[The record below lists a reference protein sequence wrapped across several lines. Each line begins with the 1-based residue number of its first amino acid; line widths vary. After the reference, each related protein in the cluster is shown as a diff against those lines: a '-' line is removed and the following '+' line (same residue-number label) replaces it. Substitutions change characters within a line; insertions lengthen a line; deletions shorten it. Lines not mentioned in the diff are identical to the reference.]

1 MKVLVIGS
9 GGREHAIVWKLA
21 QSRVV
26 DKIYCAPGNAGISQ
40 IAECVE
46 LENKNFSSLL
56 DFVKY
61 EWIDLTIVG
70 PEEPLAQGI
79 VDLFLKEG
87 RRIIGPTKDAARL
100 EGSKVFAKDF
110 MKRHKIPTAEYK
122 VFTSYTH
129 AEEYIRLK
137 GTPIVVKADGLAA
150 GKGVFVCQSYE
161 QAFEALRLI
170 MKEKVFG
177 SAGERVIVE
186 ECLQGQEVSY
196 LVFTDGKT
204 IVPMVTTKDY
214 KRLLDGNEGPNTGGM
229 GAVSPANVITPEL
242 ENLILKKIIKS
253 ALTGLNL
260 EGISYRGVLY
270 AGVMIVNDKPYVLEF
285 NCRFGDPETQ
295 VILPKLDTDIIDIFM
310 AISDQRLNKISIKW
324 KDELSL
330 CVVLASGGY
339 PESFRTG
346 LPISGLDMVKGLKDI
361 LVFHA
366 GTKFDETGRIVTDGG
381 RVLGITALGK
391 TLEEVRQ
398 KAYSAAELISFEGK
412 HYRKD
417 IGLNRRNEC
426 EDRICR
432 N

>member
-46 LENKNFSSLL
+46 LESKNFSSLL

-61 EWIDLTIVG
+61 EWIDLTVVG
-70 PEEPLAQGI
+70 PEDPLAQGI

-87 RRIIGPTKDAARL
+87 QKIIGPKKDAAQL

-161 QAFEALRLI
+161 QAVEALRLI

-177 SAGERVIVE
+177 LAGERVVVE

-204 IVPMVTTKDY
+204 IVPMVTSKDH
-214 KRLLDGNEGPNTGGM
+214 KRLLDNDEGPNTGGM
-229 GAVSPANVITPEL
+229 GTFSPNPIITSEL
-242 ENLILKKIIKS
+242 EKEILEKIIKP
-253 ALTGLNL
+253 TIYGLKS
-260 EGISYRGVLY
+260 EGIVYKGILY
-270 AGVMIVNDKPYVLEF
+270 AGLMIVNGKPYVLEF

-295 VILPKLDTDIIDIFM
+295 VILPRLETDLLDIFM
-310 AISDQRLNKISIKW
+310 GISEEKLNQINIKW
-324 KDELSL
+324 LENASL
-330 CVVLASGGY
+330 CVILASQGY
-339 PESFRTG
+339 PGKYKKGF
-346 LPISGLDMVKGLKDI
+346 PIKGLDKIKDI
-361 LVFHA
+361 KDVTVFHA
-366 GTKFDETGRIVTDGG
+366 GTKFDENGNIVTNGG
-381 RVLGITALGK
+381 RVIGVTAWGK
-391 TLEEVRQ
+391 NLKEARD
-398 KAYSAAELISFEGK
+398 KAYDSVKLIYFEGMQ
-412 HYRKD
+412 YRKD
-417 IGLNRRNEC
+417 IAVKC
-426 EDRICR
+426 EAFS
-432 N
+432 